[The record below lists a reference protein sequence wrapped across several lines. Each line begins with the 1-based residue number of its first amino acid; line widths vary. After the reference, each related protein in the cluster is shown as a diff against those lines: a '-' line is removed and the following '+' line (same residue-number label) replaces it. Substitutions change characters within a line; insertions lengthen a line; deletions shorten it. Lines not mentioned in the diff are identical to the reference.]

1 MPHAADHGHRI
12 TGEEYDRRVV
22 ALQEAQPAMPTAA
35 QDRELRRRELEL
47 RIDHCLG
54 ESFPARRREELW
66 QVAESL
72 ERHRLRYG
80 LRTLWRRLRKRPTPA
95 PGDAGLLADLV
106 AEAYSE
112 VLSPEE
118 LRAFLG
124 LEEGEPPSLPDAG
137 IAQE

>member
-1 MPHAADHGHRI
+1 MPHAVDHGHRI

-35 QDRELRRRELEL
+35 QDREMRRRELEL

-66 QVAESL
+66 QVAEDL
-72 ERHRLRYG
+72 DRHRLRYG
-80 LRTLWRRLRKRPTPA
+80 LRTLWRRLTKRPTP
-95 PGDAGLLADLV
+95 GDASLLADSV
-106 AEAYSE
+106 AEVYAV

-124 LEEGEPPSLPDAG
+124 LAEGETPSLPEA
-137 IAQE
+137 ESR